1 MACEDDREKNEE
13 CTRQST
19 GLSIFRISHRGSQR
33 NGVGVYSCVSTPTE
47 THAYPRMSAV
57 PAFLA
62 QNPYLHSS
70 HALAVSWCHRSPV
83 IRCPRQQASKRRPRW
98 LPLMQAEQ
106 QDELGDGMELIKPTL
121 EQSLDAIDDVYMD
134 RLPGE
139 GELHATNVYLASLDM
154 ICVTR
159 SVHPAGRRQNQPLS
173 S

>member
-1 MACEDDREKNEE
+1 
-13 CTRQST
+13 
-19 GLSIFRISHRGSQR
+19 
-33 NGVGVYSCVSTPTE
+33 
-47 THAYPRMSAV
+47 
-57 PAFLA
+57 
-62 QNPYLHSS
+62 
-70 HALAVSWCHRSPV
+70 
-83 IRCPRQQASKRRPRW
+83 
-98 LPLMQAEQ
+98 MQAEQ

-139 GELHATNVYLASLDM
+139 GELDATNVYLASLDM